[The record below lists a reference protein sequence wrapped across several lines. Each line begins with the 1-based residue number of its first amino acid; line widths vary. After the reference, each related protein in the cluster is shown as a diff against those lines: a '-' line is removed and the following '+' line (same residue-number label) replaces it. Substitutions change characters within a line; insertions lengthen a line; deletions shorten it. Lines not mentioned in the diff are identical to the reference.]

1 MSKENKMEAEPEPII
16 QVTRATSLRESRQE
30 LTEAIG
36 PRKTLYKLKKERGRR
51 AYLRALKKAV
61 KRKMKK
67 NAN

>member
-1 MSKENKMEAEPEPII
+1 MM
-16 QVTRATSLRESRQE
+16 VTRATSLRESRQK

-36 PRKTLYKLKKERGRR
+36 PRKTLYKLTKERGKR
-51 AYLRALKKAV
+51 AYLRYVKKAV

>member
-1 MSKENKMEAEPEPII
+1 MEEEPEPIMM
-16 QVTRATSLRESRQE
+16 VTRATSLRESRQK

-36 PRKTLYKLKKERGRR
+36 PRKTLYKLTKERGKR
-51 AYLRALKKAV
+51 AYLRYVKKAV